1 MNLKQG
7 DQNSQDEHEGN
18 FTRIF
23 LWENEGKEQD
33 QHTGKQKQAGDETAP
48 DRLFSHFRTGSIVG
62 KDFIDGRI

>member
-7 DQNSQDEHEGN
+7 DHSS
-18 FTRIF
+18 
-23 LWENEGKEQD
+23 QD